1 MSYNKVIVY
10 AVIVSWAFII
20 CLLLFLQFTS
30 FQQLKELQKI
40 SISQAIEIQQLK
52 ELQKISISQ
61 AIEIQ
66 QLKEEVNHISFA
78 SLDSNIPINSKKLVL
93 DNNNYRLENY
103 YNLEKLRI
111 SSGYFHIESRYGNIL
126 DLENK
131 LKITNNNVKL
141 LMIEGPYDDIL
152 TIVKQFPNVEE
163 LIIIFNNNNPDKKSV
178 DLSHIIYPSKIKKIV
193 LIKMNQIS
201 IGGDISPVVSY
212 YRQQNKEVVIDETD
226 NIGDLYTKYD
236 LWN

>member
-30 FQQLKELQKI
+30 F
-40 SISQAIEIQQLK
+40 QQLK

>member
-1 MSYNKVIVY
+1 M
-10 AVIVSWAFII
+10 
-20 CLLLFLQFTS
+20 
-30 FQQLKELQKI
+30 
-40 SISQAIEIQQLK
+40 
-52 ELQKISISQ
+52 
-61 AIEIQ
+61 
-66 QLKEEVNHISFA
+66 
-78 SLDSNIPINSKKLVL
+78 
-93 DNNNYRLENY
+93 
-103 YNLEKLRI
+103 RI